1 MPIQLKRKNG
11 QISPYRNS
19 EYIPAYLFL
28 PKELV
33 DRAPP
38 ELQLPRRIDAYF
50 TDWNVIHAVESD
62 LFLELM
68 MDSYAYMVWNHLGF
82 KGLME
87 AYSGYAPEYIIAHS
101 CGYWVQELLDGA
113 IIPSV
118 EMLYRSARHETF
130 KSFFAY
136 GATMM
141 FLRSSS
147 NKKQILF
154 GLPRRRKASIN
165 TLIRFAFR

>member
-11 QISPYRNS
+11 QITPYRNS

-33 DRAPP
+33 ERAPP

-50 TDWNVIHAVESD
+50 TDWNVIRAVESD

-82 KGLME
+82 KDSWRPTRVM
-87 AYSGYAPEYIIAHS
+87 
-101 CGYWVQELLDGA
+101 
-113 IIPSV
+113 
-118 EMLYRSARHETF
+118 
-130 KSFFAY
+130 
-136 GATMM
+136 
-141 FLRSSS
+141 
-147 NKKQILF
+147 
-154 GLPRRRKASIN
+154 RRN
-165 TLIRFAFR
+165 TLLRIPADTGCRSCWTAVSFPRLRRCIAVPGT